1 MHTVSSKIFRNAFD
15 LAKIVKKRKKG
26 GEKIVFT
33 NGCFD
38 LIHTGHTRYLEQAR
52 MAGDCLIIGVNSDRS
67 VVALKGDK
75 RPIVA
80 LEERME
86 VLAGLY
92 FVDYLI
98 TFDEVDPYDL
108 IRIIRPSVLVKGGD
122 WPLEKIIGKDIVEAD
137 GGSVFTIPEIPGQ
150 STSGIINRIIE
161 LYKPSAT

>member
-1 MHTVSSKIFRNAFD
+1 MRNVRDKIFSDALDLSKIVQR
-15 LAKIVKKRKKG
+15 RKKQ

-52 MAGDCLIIGVNSDRS
+52 FAGDCLIIGVNSDES
-67 VVALKGDK
+67 VRRLKGDK

-86 VLAGLY
+86 VLAGFY

-98 TFDEVDPYDL
+98 AFNEGDPFNL
-108 IRIIRPSVLVKGGD
+108 IQIVRPSLLVKGGD
-122 WPLEKIIGKDIVEAD
+122 WPMDRIIGKDIVEAD
-137 GGSVFTIPEIPGQ
+137 GGSVFTITEIPGQ
-150 STSGIINRIIE
+150 STTGIINRIID
-161 LYKPSAT
+161 LYKPSTT